1 MATGFQCDTCKRMF
15 IGEPVKELQ
24 AGVFKAVYTGN
35 GDICRKCFIKFFNDV
50 MKPKEENERTRTNST
65 T

>member
-24 AGVFKAVYTGN
+24 TGDFKAIHTGT
-35 GDICRKCFIKFFNDV
+35 GDICRKCFIKSFTDG
-50 MKPKEENERTRTNST
+50 MKPKEEK
-65 T
+65 